1 MPGEEIDEFFKIRC
15 ASVAN
20 ISLGSAMKK
29 VLDFHRIRSKF
40 GGIKK
45 ELIEL
50 GYGKIEVVEGGFKF
64 ISISETNENKIQMG
78 HNIEST
84 LNSIQRCVASGVTL
98 GDFSEPD
105 SDEDENI
112 SMIELIALVHRFT
125 P

>member
-1 MPGEEIDEFFKIRC
+1 
-15 ASVAN
+15 
-20 ISLGSAMKK
+20 MKK

-78 HNIEST
+78 HNIESR
-84 LNSIQRCVASGVTL
+84 LKR
-98 GDFSEPD
+98 
-105 SDEDENI
+105 
-112 SMIELIALVHRFT
+112 
-125 P
+125 